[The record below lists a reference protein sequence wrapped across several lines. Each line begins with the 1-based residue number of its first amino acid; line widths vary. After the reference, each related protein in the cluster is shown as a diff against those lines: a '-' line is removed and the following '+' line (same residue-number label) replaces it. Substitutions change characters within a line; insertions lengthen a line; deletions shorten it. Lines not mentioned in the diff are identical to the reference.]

1 MVNKKS
7 IYLHGLTW
15 LIGLVLLVSVT
26 ADADERKIIRV
37 GGSAESIYDMRIADL
52 EILISLLFNEMYR
65 DDNYQLKVKIYE
77 RDEMLESQ
85 LTSGKLD
92 AIFMNPIFYLE
103 NIEYLNSKFT
113 YAVQHGSSIKP
124 NYLLLVRRDSG
135 INSLEGLR
143 DKKLI
148 VPSGHMAGLRFLD
161 VELLRTGMPMAA
173 ESFSE
178 VRYTKEANA
187 AIINLFFGQVDAA
200 LVTDFSYEV
209 ATELNRQIP
218 KSLQII
224 RTSQPLIHMVIGIR
238 KDFPPHL
245 VERYLPFAESLNK
258 FPRLRYLKK
267 NFRFAGV
274 KKITTD
280 DLFTLVDLNK
290 EYARLKNKVAPQ

>member
-1 MVNKKS
+1 MNIKS

-15 LIGLVLLVSVT
+15 LIGLVLSVSVS
-26 ADADERKIIRV
+26 ADADERKTIRV
-37 GGSAESIYDMRIADL
+37 GGSAESTYDIRIADL
-52 EILISLLFNEMYR
+52 EILISLLFNETYR
-65 DDNYQLKVKIYE
+65 NDNYQLKVKIYE
-77 RDEMLESQ
+77 RDEMLEGQ
-85 LTSGKLD
+85 LASGKLD
-92 AIFMNPIFYLE
+92 ATFMNPIFYLE
-103 NIEYLNSKFT
+103 NIGYLNDNFT

-124 NYLLLVRRDSG
+124 KYVLLVRRDSG

-148 VPSGHMAGLRFLD
+148 VPSGHMVGQRFLD
-161 VELLRTGMPMAA
+161 VELLRAGMPVAA

-178 VRYTKEANA
+178 IRYTSETNA

-209 ATELNRQIP
+209 ESELNRQIP

-238 KDFPPHL
+238 KGFPPHL
-245 VERYLPFAESLNK
+245 VEKYLPFAESLKK

-267 NFRFAGV
+267 TFRFAGV
-274 KKITTD
+274 KKITND
-280 DLFTLVDLNK
+280 DLLTLVNLNK
-290 EYARLKNKVAPQ
+290 EYAQLKNEVASQ